1 MPLEQVRSVN
11 FGRNRSNAT
20 GSTGVGY
27 TLMDVSGSVVS
38 PRTTLGVYQ
47 LTSGSGLYSAYITFP
62 DHFRGQL
69 MWDTGAAFPTA
80 SYAVEEYNVEA
91 NNPKVDDDW
100 RMLNSVTGS
109 IQLLRDMTEGRW
121 KIEGNQMKFY
131 KSDNVTLVATF
142 NLFDD
147 LGSPS
152 MDAVFE
158 RTRV

>member
-91 NNPKVDDDW
+91 NNPKVDDNW